1 MKTLFAFASTLL
13 CAAAAVA
20 GPTAPAAGAKP
31 LLSCTTPGDALG
43 GLQFT
48 LVAGALTLVESG
60 MDGKTSKTKL
70 EQTPLDTNSAAAA
83 IPAGKAFS
91 AFFRIKK
98 GTEFGGAIS
107 DAGIITIGAKTAA
120 GKRAGYMARNGTI
133 YILTCNG

>member
-1 MKTLFAFASTLL
+1 MKTLAFAAVLL
-13 CAAAAVA
+13 CAAAAGA
-20 GPTAPAAGAKP
+20 APTAAAAPKP

-48 LVAGALTLVESG
+48 LVSGALTLVETG
-60 MDGKTSKTKL
+60 MDGKTSRTKL
-70 EQTPLDTNSAAAA
+70 EQTPLDTNGAAAA

-91 AFFRIKK
+91 AFFRIKR

-107 DAGIITIGAKTAA
+107 DAGIITIGAKTN
-120 GKRAGYMARNGTI
+120 GKRAGYMARTGTI